1 MKIPLLRRA
10 SYPSKPRTEKDPPVS
25 WAASQTGPREQ
36 NEDDYGRADQ
46 DTHGYNWVNR
56 GCLYLLADGMGGLDA
71 GKEAAKTAVR
81 GVVHEYRSAGRSQDI
96 EQNLVQALQ
105 STNQQLYNAG
115 AKKGKRM
122 GSTLVA
128 CVLKDGTATIAHAGD
143 SRAYH
148 LAEGELHRCTQ
159 DHLYATEV
167 LGIPDDDQA
176 KQSPEGHKIT
186 RALGKD
192 PDLRVDTK
200 QVNYSPGDRFLLC
213 SDGISEVLAPEEI
226 RECLLQPTPEK
237 AVHELCSLTEKRLR
251 DNATA
256 VVVFASGNKIRR
268 RKTMKRVVSYAAVVV
283 LLGVVSMGS
292 YKGWQLL
299 QERGTQNLAQNSQ
312 VSANSDGKD
321 KGNNTTGNQKQAGSE
336 ANPPNNQLNGQPAK
350 ENAEKPLKKDKPSPA
365 RVDRQKPGNLDREPA
380 TRGNPAKGGKTEQG
394 NAPVVST
401 DSKASTASSGQV
413 QSTTTGHPGSENVTV
428 IAANSGAVT
437 TTPSAQT
444 PKTIQHP
451 SGPLTITNKTNKVI
465 SLWSSRGGRF
475 LDNLSPG
482 QSWPLTTPLKNICWQ
497 YADSIIDAPEL
508 QCPAISENG
517 LQITGH
523 D

>member
-1 MKIPLLRRA
+1 
-10 SYPSKPRTEKDPPVS
+10 VS

-105 STNQQLYNAG
+105 NTNQQLYNAG

-350 ENAEKPLKKDKPSPA
+350 ENAEKFLKKSGKP
-365 RVDRQKPGNLDREPA
+365 DREA
-380 TRGNPAKGGKTEQG
+380 TTRGNQGKGGKTERG
-394 NAPVVST
+394 SAPVVST
-401 DSKASTASSGQV
+401 DTKAGVDSSGQME
-413 QSTTTGHPGSENVTV
+413 STAITGHPSSGNMNVM
-428 IAANSGAVT
+428 AANGGTVT
-437 TTPSAQT
+437 IIPVIPTHS
-444 PKTIQHP
+444 
-451 SGPLTITNKTNKVI
+451 SDPLTITNKTDKAI
-465 SLWSSRGGRF
+465 MLWSSRGGLF
-475 LDNLSPG
+475 LHELKPGETFHLS
-482 QSWPLTTPLKNICWQ
+482 SPLKEVCWQ
-497 YADSIIDAPEL
+497 YSNNITTSEQIP
-508 QCPAISENG
+508 CPAIGKNG
-517 LQITGH
+517 LEITGESR
-523 D
+523 